1 MVKPILSKAFVFLI
15 FLLTAPQQV
24 QESKGPIYYGTPA
37 SISLEV
43 THQQRKLS
51 PVQEEYMPADTLVQ
65 YLGEGNIPFTYSK
78 NIRTSVCFDNQCR
91 LLVATIYWNPT
102 GRYLG
107 FGLPEGEF
115 LSKKEHDPF
124 TVQEYERLNSLL
136 ADPTLPLGTISY
148 NELVLESQL
157 PIGNLGN
164 IDGVSGA
171 TNKDLLSYIVEGA
184 AYTTYKLYQL
194 IYGPDQDFIE
204 EWTLENL
211 NEGFILQVL
220 DSPVLSDQIWML
232 KRIKGRLAEF
242 PKSKLKIAELTQSSN
257 FSISDNALQAFTAKD
272 IKDEKVEKTLLQVFD
287 GADYGKRNR
296 MLTLLESGESISSN
310 SIQQLTHKIEGMESP
325 FQVRIIQLFAKHR
338 VNDSKF
344 NQVVK
349 RLSESGNAFVAK
361 QAEVFLMNEW
371 IGK

>member
-1 MVKPILSKAFVFLI
+1 MVKPIVSKAFVFLV
-15 FLLTAPQQV
+15 FLLTAPQRV
-24 QESKGPIYYGTPA
+24 QESKGSIYYGSPA
-37 SISLEV
+37 AISLAV
-43 THQQRKLS
+43 THQKSRIS

-65 YLGEGNIPFTYSK
+65 HLGEGDIPVSYSK

-124 TVQEYERLNSLL
+124 SVHEYERLNTLL
-136 ADPTLPLGTISY
+136 ADATLPLGTISY

-157 PIGNLGN
+157 PIGN

-171 TNKDLLSYIVEGA
+171 TNKNLLSHIVEGA

-194 IYGPDQDFIE
+194 IYGPDQEFIE

-220 DSPVLSDQIWML
+220 NSPVLSDQIWML
-232 KRIKGRLAEF
+232 KGIKGRLAEF
-242 PKSKLKIAELTQSSN
+242 PKSRLKIAALTKNSN
-257 FSISDNALQAFTAKD
+257 FSISDNALQAFSAKD
-272 IKDEKVEKTLLQVFD
+272 LEDNEVEKTLLQVFD
-287 GADYGKRNR
+287 GEDFGKRNR
-296 MLTLLESGESISSN
+296 MLSLLEGGRIISYN
-310 SIQQLTHKIEGMESP
+310 SIQKLTNKIECMESP
-325 FQVRIIQLFAKHR
+325 FQVRVIQLFAKHR

-344 NQVVK
+344 NK
-349 RLSESGNAFVAK
+349 SVAK
-361 QAEVFLMNEW
+361 LSQSENAYVAREAKLFLRSNW
-371 IGK
+371 IEK